1 MDDILIII
9 LTLLFTVFAAIN
21 QKKKK
26 QGQEEKEGIPW
37 DEIFQGKT
45 RVPVPAEEV
54 IVNQSKPQ
62 PKPFKT
68 STVVPVITEWEYPGE
83 GLQNESVIMKTTPK
97 KEDSLETV
105 ETESYL
111 EGFSLKKAV
120 IYSEILSPKYLD

>member
-9 LTLLFTVFAAIN
+9 LTLLFTIFAAIN

-37 DEIFQGKT
+37 EEIFQGKN

-54 IVNQSKPQ
+54 IASPRKPQ
-62 PKPFKT
+62 PKPVKK

-83 GLQNESVIMKTTPK
+83 GLRNESVKMKTAQK
-97 KEDSLETV
+97 RDDSFETV